1 MSTKHLCLLREKSPN
16 PLKEILTNFK
26 AEYSAKITKG
36 KTKMI
41 ENRKRNIQV
50 KFRVDEK
57 EYECILKKV
66 QLSGKRNMASYL
78 RYMAITGRIM
88 NIELEDLKI
97 TSANVGRIT
106 SSLNQIAKRINAT
119 GNIYDEDIADMK
131 DKVDKVWQE
140 LKSIRLALRSISQ

>member
-140 LKSIRLALRSISQ
+140 LRSIRLALRSISQ